1 MRFLLFGMLAGTLTA
16 APILPNG
23 YTATTVA
30 SGLSNAVAM
39 ASAPDGRVFIT
50 QQGGAARVVS
60 GGALLGANLFTLGV
74 DSSGER
80 GLLGIAV
87 SPTFSSDGYVYAY
100 HTVPA
105 GGGNPAYNQVS
116 RFTVSGN
123 SVVGGSQTPIVQLS
137 NLGSAT
143 NHNGGAIH
151 FGPDGMLYVST
162 GDAGSTPANSQNLTN
177 THGKILR
184 YNADGSIPTSNPFFN
199 TVGAQ
204 QAIYQLGLRNPFTFA
219 FQPGTGALFA
229 NDVGAGT
236 WEEINSG
243 PAGANF
249 GWPTTEGAFNAASFP
264 NFTNPLYAYSHGS
277 GPFQGFAIAGGA
289 FNGSRYY
296 FGEFVNGWVNY
307 LDTNTNTVSTFGT
320 GFGNVVDLMPT
331 ITGDGFYVLTRN
343 TLYLVTND
351 AAQVP
356 EPSSFA
362 LVAGAMAV
370 FSWRR
375 RRSKTR

>member
-1 MRFLLFGMLAGTLTA
+1 MRYLLFGFVCGALSA

-30 SGLSNAVAM
+30 TGLSSAVAL
-39 ASAPDGRVFIT
+39 ASTPDGRIFIT
-50 QQGGAARVVS
+50 QQGGAARIVQNGS
-60 GGALLGANLFTLGV
+60 LLGTNLFTIGV

-87 SPTFSSDGYVYAY
+87 SPNFDTDGYVYAY

-105 GGGNPAYNQVS
+105 ASGNPAFNQVS
-116 RFTVSGN
+116 RFQVTGN
-123 SVVGGSQTPIVQLS
+123 VAGSPTTIVQLS

-151 FGPDGMLYVST
+151 FGPDGLLYVST
-162 GDAGSTPANSQNLTN
+162 GDAGSTPANSQSLTN

-184 YNADGSIPTSNPFFN
+184 YNPDGSIPNTNPFFN
-199 TVGAQ
+199 TAGAQ

-229 NDVGAGT
+229 NDVGQNT

-243 PAGANF
+243 AAGANF
-249 GWPTTEGAFNAASFP
+249 GWPGTEGNFNPGSFP
-264 NFTNPLYAYSHGS
+264 NFTNPLYAYSHGP

-296 FGEFVNGWVNY
+296 FGDFVNGWVNY
-307 LDTNTNTVSTFGT
+307 LNTTTNTASTFGT
-320 GFGNVVDLMPT
+320 GFGNIVDLMST
-331 ITGDGFYVLTRN
+331 VDGQGFYVLTRN

-351 AAQVP
+351 TAVP
-356 EPSSFA
+356 EPSTFA
-362 LVAGAMAV
+362 LAAGALAWL
-370 FSWRR
+370 WRR
-375 RRSKTR
+375 KRP